1 MKVFGGTALA
11 LMFLAHTTFALDLC
25 QISWSR
31 PTRAWQLIVGG
42 QPVQNFYGFE
52 AAVQARNAAVQ
63 SARCQLAPADPCTIV
78 KISPFGYRPYYQ
90 IVYGA
95 GPDGRATSMNT
106 TQDFLIQNHAE
117 NQLSDLIRSGVCDGP
132 WATAKDAN

>member
-63 SARCQLAPADPCTIV
+63 SARCRLAPASPCSIV
-78 KISPFGYRPYYQ
+78 KVSPFGYRPYYQ
-90 IVYGA
+90 IVYGTGSA
-95 GPDGRATSMNT
+95 EAMKS
-106 TQDFLIQNHAE
+106 TQDFLIRNHAE
-117 NQLSDLIRSGVCDGP
+117 NQLSELISSGVCDGP
-132 WATAKDAN
+132 WATAKDGD